1 MDEDKR
7 KKRDAAIAA
16 ATKKYGEGAAM
27 LGAQGKLDVEVVPT
41 GSVELDK
48 ALGVGGYPRGRV
60 IEIYGKE
67 ASGKSTTTLH
77 AIAEVQKLGGTAALI
92 DAEHA
97 TDPVYATAIGVNMD
111 ELVICQPDYGE
122 QALDMADDF
131 VSSGAFDIVVV
142 DSVAALVPKA
152 EIEGSNEQNSMGLQA
167 RMMSQALRKLTA
179 KVSKSKTI
187 LFFVNQ
193 TREKIGVM
201 FGNPETTSGGN
212 ALKFY
217 ASVRLRISKHLN
229 DEQKARGEV
238 HTAKIQVIK
247 NKVSPPFKYAEFE
260 VVHGIGIDRAAEIIS
275 AAVKLSIIDKGGAWY
290 TWEGKKYQGMLA
302 LRDKVLEGGPEV
314 IDDLENKVRK
324 AYGIPAI

>member
-1 MDEDKR
+1 MDEDKL
-7 KKRDAAIAA
+7 KKREAAIEA
-16 ATKKYGEGAAM
+16 ATKAYGVGSVM
-27 LGAQGKLDVEVVPT
+27 VGSQGRLDVDTVPT
-41 GSVELDK
+41 GSIELDK
-48 ALGVGGYPRGRV
+48 ALGVRGRV

-77 AIAEVQKLGGTAALI
+77 AIAEIQKRGGSAALI

-97 TDPVYATAIGVNMD
+97 TDPVYAASIGVDMD

-131 VSSGAFDIVVV
+131 VSSGGFDIVVV

-152 EIEGSNEQNSMGLQA
+152 EIEGSNEKNSIGLQA

-179 KVSKSKTI
+179 KVSKTKTI

-217 ASVRLRISKHLN
+217 SSVRLQITRLAPDDK
-229 DEQKARGEV
+229 QKLKGGV
-238 HTAKIQVIK
+238 HTAKVKVVK
-247 NKVSPPFKYAEFE
+247 NKVSPPFKEAVYE
-260 VVHGIGIDRAAEIIS
+260 VVHGIGIDRPTEIIT
-275 AAVKLSIIDKGGAWY
+275 AAVKLGFIEKGGAWY
-290 TWEGKKYQGMLA
+290 TWKGEKYQGLQG
-302 LRDKVLEGGPEV
+302 LIDKVLEGGPEV
-314 IDDLENKVRK
+314 IDELENKVRE